1 MPDSRIRGEADRI
14 IAALE
19 RSSKTLERSSK
30 VQERQVGV
38 QQQNAA
44 GSAKM
49 DKAIGALDAWA
60 TYDTAKTIGRG
71 INPALAATYV
81 GSKLAGY
88 GMKEG
93 SLSKDIVDQVGSVG
107 SILQAAVAPNPLTI
121 GLAATELPGMLKRQ
135 YYDIPHKI
143 GEKAKAFIGEQ
154 AGIVKE
160 AGSTALSS
168 FREER
173 GERQAGKVLQGANKL
188 AELGGGLPA
197 AAFTAASV
205 AMNPSSIVPTLEML
219 AGPLMMKVTESL
231 RNFSERLH
239 TANSQFAEFSGGMS
253 AVMAAQEVRDIELGQ
268 ERGDRRALSADYLA
282 KGGHELNRNM
292 GHIEDLF
299 ATIKN
304 LGTGLFDRLADVV
317 TKPFGDT
324 ASKLNDYINKI
335 AEKLGLGDE
344 GAESTETAFNK
355 AGIEAVTF
363 ALSKEGRP
371 KRF

>member
-1 MPDSRIRGEADRI
+1 MPDSRLRGEADRI

-19 RSSKTLERSSK
+19 RSSKTLERTSK
-30 VQERQVGV
+30 VQERQTGV
-38 QQQNAA
+38 QQQNAV

-49 DKAIGALDAWA
+49 DKVIGALDAWA
-60 TYDTAKTIGRG
+60 TYDTAKTIGKG

-93 SLSKDIVDQVGSVG
+93 SLSKDLVDQVGATG
-107 SILQAAVAPNPLTI
+107 SILQAAVAPNPLTV
-121 GLAATELPGMLKRQ
+121 GLAATELPGLLKRQ

-143 GEKAKAFIGEQ
+143 GEKAQAFMGQQ
-154 AGIVKE
+154 ASIVKE

-173 GERQAGKVLQGANKL
+173 GERQAGRVLQGVSKL
-188 AELGGGLPA
+188 SEVGGGLPA
-197 AAFTAASV
+197 AGFTAAS
-205 AMNPSSIVPTLEML
+205 AMVDPSTIIPSLEML

-231 RNFSERLH
+231 RNFSERLQ
-239 TANSQFAEFSGGMS
+239 ANNFQLAEFSGGMS
-253 AVMAAQEVRDIELGQ
+253 AVMAAQQVRDIELGQ

-304 LGTGLFDRLADVV
+304 LGTGLFDRLADAV

-324 ASKLNDYINKI
+324 AVKLNDYINAI
-335 AEKLGLGDE
+335 AEKLGIGDA

-355 AGIEAVTF
+355 AGLESVTF
-363 ALSKEGRP
+363 GLSQEGRP